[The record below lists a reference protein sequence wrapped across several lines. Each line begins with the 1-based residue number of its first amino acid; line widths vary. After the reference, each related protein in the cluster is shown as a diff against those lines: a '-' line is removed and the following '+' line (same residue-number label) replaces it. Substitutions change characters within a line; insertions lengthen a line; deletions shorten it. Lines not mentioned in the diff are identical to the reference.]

1 MMMPEGQTPDEHDDF
16 GSGPTPGAGG
26 AEGAERAQE
35 ERPGHV
41 SANPDVSATASTT
54 ALPRADKP
62 VDRTPLRQRFGT
74 ESSDR

>member
-1 MMMPEGQTPDEHDDF
+1 MPEGQTPDERDDF
-16 GSGPTPGAGG
+16 GSEPTPGARG

-41 SANPDVSATASTT
+41 KAEPGVSATASTN

-62 VDRTPLRQRFGT
+62 VDRTPLRQRFGAGL
-74 ESSDR
+74 SDQ